1 MSWHLILKSLHIH
14 LDVSTFLQCIVALQW
29 SSHLYCFV
37 WFFLLS
43 VEPEMWICELHCV
56 SHRQLGVT
64 GGMSCGRFSLIFVV
78 VQWSTEKTRLN
89 LWALSTNQMP
99 PAVTLA
105 ILHHAPSVKKAY
117 CITDLDFLFSP
128 SVCGFHFRLH
138 FMYAYILRKK
148 FLKTFFKI

>member
-1 MSWHLILKSLHIH
+1 MFLMSWRDSKEPSHS
-14 LDVSTFLQCIVALQW
+14 SWCFTFSAVHCGSAVKQPLVLFCWIFIISGTWNVNMWAAL
-29 SSHLYCFV
+29 CA
-37 WFFLLS
+37 
-43 VEPEMWICELHCV
+43 EPCA
-56 SHRQLGVT
+56 HRQLGVT
-64 GGMSCGRFSLIFVV
+64 GGMSCGVFSLIFVV

-117 CITDLDFLFSP
+117 FITDLDFLFSP

-138 FMYAYILRKK
+138 FMSV
-148 FLKTFFKI
+148 